1 VKFTIFIGFFNATS
15 SLLTQIMSPY
25 GVSSDTSGYLGA
37 ALIGCGLVI
46 AAAATPII
54 DKLQARLLSM
64 KVAAPTIGICYL
76 TFIWIP
82 GSPIVTAYVVL
93 GVIGGASFTL
103 LPVTLEWLAKE
114 TEPAPPEVSSI
125 LCWMIGQLLGIV
137 FTISMQNLKTYGDPA
152 VPNGDMKRY
161 FSYTFL
167 VRRLVV
173 LTYDRL
179 TEDLFSRVLLP

>member
-1 VKFTIFIGFFNATS
+1 
-15 SLLTQIMSPY
+15 
-25 GVSSDTSGYLGA
+25 
-37 ALIGCGLVI
+37 
-46 AAAATPII
+46 
-54 DKLQARLLSM
+54 M